1 MAGAAVL
8 IVYVVLVVIFNRN
21 ASMQGGQ
28 VDLPG
33 AGRAETQAELSI
45 TTWNIGYAGLGK
57 ESDFAVDGG

>member
-1 MAGAAVL
+1 MRFLMAGAAVL

-33 AGRAETQAELSI
+33 AGRAET
-45 TTWNIGYAGLGK
+45 
-57 ESDFAVDGG
+57 